1 MHFLFLLEQFDKSLN
16 LMDLSEYFSPKHK
29 EETKEEESIYELK
42 ISIMSFE
49 FEVWKGNVRSWM

>member
-1 MHFLFLLEQFDKSLN
+1 MCNLMHFLFLLEQFDKSLN

-49 FEVWKGNVRSWM
+49 FEV